1 MADNKTQPTTV
12 SIDTFLEKVSDVRRD
27 EARMLIAVMEEVSG
41 EKPVMWG
48 PSIIGFGTQHYKY
61 DTGREGDMPRLSFS
75 PRKAAITVYFSEGFG
90 QYADELAKL
99 GKYKQSASCLYIN
112 KLSEIDSKILRTM
125 IDRSYALAAA
135 PQGSPANVEDY
146 IARVPLSARPVFDEL
161 RSLVKNTLPNAQ
173 EVLSYG
179 VIGYKIDDKRPRV
192 FISGWKDHLG
202 VYPIPNDDT
211 LRVELEPYI
220 KGKGTLWFT
229 LHAPLPKQLLQRTIR
244 ALAS

>member
-1 MADNKTQPTTV
+1 MTV
-12 SIDTFLEKVSDVRRD
+12 D
-27 EARMLIAVMEEVSG
+27 EYITRIPAPARTN
-41 EKPVMWG
+41 
-48 PSIIGFGTQHYKY
+48 F
-61 DTGREGDMPRLSFS
+61 D
-75 PRKAAITVYFSEGFG
+75 
-90 QYADELAKL
+90 KL
-99 GKYKQSASCLYIN
+99 
-112 KLSEIDSKILRTM
+112 RH
-125 IDRSYALAAA
+125 
-135 PQGSPANVEDY
+135 
-146 IARVPLSARPVFDEL
+146 
-161 RSLVKNTLPNAQ
+161 LVKTTLPHAR